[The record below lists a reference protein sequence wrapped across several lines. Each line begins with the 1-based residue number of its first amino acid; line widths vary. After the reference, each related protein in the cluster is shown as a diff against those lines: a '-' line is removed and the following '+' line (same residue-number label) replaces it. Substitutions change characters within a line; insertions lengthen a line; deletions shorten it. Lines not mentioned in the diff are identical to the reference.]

1 MKNYELIAQ
10 KSKGLRS
17 QGQSEN
23 DEQLTQNWSLCEN
36 NELPTQKTQG
46 LSEKDKLLWQ
56 KSQGLSENNKV
67 LSQNLQ
73 GFNVMKMKSSC
84 RKIRKV

>member
-23 DEQLTQNWSLCEN
+23 DEQLTQ
-36 NELPTQKTQG
+36 
-46 LSEKDKLLWQ
+46 KLE
-56 KSQGLSENNKV
+56 S
-67 LSQNLQ
+67 
-73 GFNVMKMKSSC
+73 M
-84 RKIRKV
+84 RK

>member
-1 MKNYELIAQ
+1 MTSNWHKNW
-10 KSKGLRS
+10 G
-17 QGQSEN
+17 
-23 DEQLTQNWSLCEN
+23 LCEN